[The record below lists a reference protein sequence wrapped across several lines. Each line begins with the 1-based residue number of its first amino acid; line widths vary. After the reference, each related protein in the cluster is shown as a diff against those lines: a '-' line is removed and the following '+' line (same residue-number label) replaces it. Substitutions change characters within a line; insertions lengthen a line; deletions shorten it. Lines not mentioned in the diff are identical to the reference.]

1 MTLDWSSLYKKDD
14 WWALWIGLLLFVLS
28 FPAYYGTFLLGWA
41 PKAVSWT
48 TIDGALAAKSLNPWL
63 GLGAMYVFLLAILT
77 PVALKTGATLKAW
90 VQGFTFIFVVCWV
103 IWIFSNYAPLVK
115 TMGSA
120 EVGFV
125 FALVVGLI
133 VGNLPRVP
141 SWLSTSA
148 KSEFF
153 IKTAIVLLGAKI
165 LFTTF
170 ATSGP
175 AVLAAVF
182 LSFPVVWVVSFAIS
196 RRFGLHR
203 DLAATMSSGVGV
215 CGISAAIATSSAIDA
230 DPVYPTMVSS
240 IIVVFSAI
248 ELLLLPFIGAFVF
261 AGHPT
266 AAGAWMG
273 LSVKTDGAASASGS
287 VVDGLLGGTGA
298 ALNMAVLVKVMID
311 IWIGVIA
318 FVLASVWAFRF
329 KKKEDARAS
338 PVIIWH
344 KFPKF
349 ILGYVLVSAI
359 LSAVAFTYPSVSAG
373 ASAVAPV
380 ANSGTEAFRVVF
392 FVFTFLAIG
401 LNTRISKFREVG
413 LGKPVAS
420 YFISLMIAITWGG
433 LISYLLFY

>member
-1 MTLDWSSLYKKDD
+1 MATDWSSLYKKDD

-28 FPAYYGTFLLGWA
+28 LPAYYGTYLLAWV

-48 TIDGALAAKSLNPWL
+48 SIGGALAARSVNPWL
-63 GLGAMYVFLLAILT
+63 GLVATYVLLLALLA
-77 PVALKTGATLKAW
+77 PVAVKTGVKAKSW
-90 VQGFTFIFVVCWV
+90 VAGFTAIFVIGWAV
-103 IWIFSNYAPLVK
+103 WILSNYAPLVK
-115 TMGSA
+115 AMGSA
-120 EVGFV
+120 EVGLV
-125 FALVVGLI
+125 FALAIGLI
-133 VGNLPRVP
+133 IGNLPTVP
-141 SWLSTSA
+141 SWLTASA
-148 KSEFF
+148 KGEFF

-175 AVLAAVF
+175 LVLGAVF
-182 LSFPVVWVVSFAIS
+182 LSFPVVWVLSFMLS
-196 RRFGLHR
+196 RRLGLHR

-240 IIVVFSAI
+240 IIVVFSAL
-248 ELLLLPFIGAFVF
+248 ELLLLPFLGAAVF
-261 AGHPT
+261 AGHPS

-318 FVLASVWAFRF
+318 FILASVWTYRI
-329 KKKEDARAS
+329 KKKPGERVS

-349 ILGYVLVSAI
+349 IIGYVLISAVLSAI
-359 LSAVAFTYPSVSAG
+359 AFTYPSVSAG

-380 ANSGTEAFRVVF
+380 ANLGTEGFRVPF

-413 LGKPVAS
+413 LGRPVAS
-420 YFISLMIAITWGG
+420 YFVSLLLAIAWGAA
-433 LISYLLFY
+433 ISYFFFY